1 MSEIIHEVPEL
12 VTVTWEEHLRA
23 IVIRWD
29 TLYREDAA
37 VRDAL
42 EFCFDY
48 VRRNEVKNWVAD
60 VSAAK
65 AQMSAAD
72 EQWSDQYF
80 IKTLATLGLN
90 IFVLVT
96 APSKAG
102 EASPIEEWMEGA
114 RREIGGSL
122 AMLHATSMDEVRT
135 IIYDGAS
142 SPEG

>member
-23 IVIRWD
+23 ILFRWD
-29 TLYREDAA
+29 TLYREDTA

-48 VRRNEVKNWVAD
+48 VRRNGVKNWVAD

-65 AQMSAAD
+65 VQMSAAD

-80 IKTLATLGLN
+80 IMTLATLGLD

-96 APSKAG
+96 APSEAG

-122 AMLHATSMDEVRT
+122 AMSHATSMDEVPT

-142 SPEG
+142 SPER